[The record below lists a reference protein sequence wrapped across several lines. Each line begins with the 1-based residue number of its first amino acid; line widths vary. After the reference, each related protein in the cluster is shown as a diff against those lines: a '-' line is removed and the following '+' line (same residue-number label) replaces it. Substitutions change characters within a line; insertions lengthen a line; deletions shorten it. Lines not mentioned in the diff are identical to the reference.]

1 MEKKKGYCHFHDP
14 VIHCTRDVIFMVEN
28 FKNPEIIG
36 VIRNVSAEKSVFH
49 DRNSHALIYKIN
61 GESVYSFGGEEV
73 HVGAGTVLYVPQGAS
88 YVVRK
93 VSPGES
99 RYCLVNFTM
108 EPGNFQPRLFAPPSG
123 EPVLHSIRQIEH
135 SLRFGGVAREAES
148 LAAFYQLLALL
159 IRVEQKPYTTDD
171 QKHKIDPAIRYLEE
185 HLFDGALKVSELPVL
200 CGLSAPSFRRIFM
213 SRFGTTPKK
222 YLQQQ
227 RLQAAK
233 LMLEGGEYA
242 DIGAV
247 AQAVGFEDPL
257 HFSKCFKA
265 FCGAPPSKIK

>member
-1 MEKKKGYCHFHDP
+1 
-14 VIHCTRDVIFMVEN
+14 MVEN

-36 VIRNVSAEKSVFH
+36 TISTLSSEKRDYKNRFA
-49 DRNSHALIYKIN
+49 HALLYKID
-61 GESVYSFGGEEV
+61 GESVYTFEREKIRVWG
-73 HVGAGTVLYVPQGAS
+73 GTVLFIPQGES
-88 YVVRK
+88 YTVQK
-93 VSPGES
+93 TSAEES
-99 RYCLVNFTM
+99 HYCLINFYM
-108 EPGNFQPRLFAPPSG
+108 EPGNFQPKLFVPPAG
-123 EPVLHSIRQIEH
+123 EPVLHCFRQIEH
-135 SLRFGGVAREAES
+135 SQRFGGTAKEVES
-148 LAAFYQLLALL
+148 LAAFYQLLTLL
-159 IRVEQKPYTTDD
+159 IKLEQKPYTTDG

-185 HLFDGALKVSELPVL
+185 HLFDADLKVSVLPVL
-200 CGLSAPSFRRIFM
+200 CGVSAPSFRRIFI

>member
-1 MEKKKGYCHFHDP
+1 M
-14 VIHCTRDVIFMVEN
+14 IEN

-36 VIRNVSAEKSVFH
+36 AIRNISTEKSAFH

-61 GESVYSFGGEEV
+61 GESVYSFDGEELCV
-73 HVGAGTVLYVPQGAS
+73 SAGTVLYVPQGAS
-88 YVVRK
+88 YTVRK
-93 VSPGES
+93 VSAGES

-108 EPGNFQPRLFAPPSG
+108 EPGIFQPKLFIPPSG
-123 EPVLHSIRQIEH
+123 EAVLHSFRQIEH
-135 SLRFGGVAREAES
+135 SQRFGGTARQAES

-159 IRVEQKPYTTDD
+159 IKLEQKPYTTDG
-171 QKHKIDPAIRYLEE
+171 QKHKIDPAIRHLEE
-185 HLFDGALKVSELPVL
+185 HLFDADMKVSVLPFL
-200 CGLSAPSFRRIFM
+200 CGLSAPSFRRIFI

-233 LMLEGGEYA
+233 LMLEGGEYE
-242 DIGAV
+242 DIAAV
-247 AQAVGFEDPL
+247 AMAVGFEDPL

-265 FCGAPPSKIK
+265 FYGTPPSKIK

>member
-1 MEKKKGYCHFHDP
+1 MVAAAGMAGNPLQVRGQAAIALGDEVDEFVDLRRHIGRGFDLDP
-14 VIHCTRDVIFMVEN
+14 AADALEDLWRVER
-28 FKNPEIIG
+28 IG
-36 VIRNVSAEKSVFH
+36 HRHVVSDTA
-49 DRNSHALIYKIN
+49 
-61 GESVYSFGGEEV
+61 SFP
-73 HVGAGTVLYVPQGAS
+73 GAQTGAS
-88 YVVRK
+88 AGASADAAADLELIDPEAAVDQLLDWLEAHKYLSETRFV
-93 VSPGES
+93 ES
-99 RYCLVNFTM
+99 RVNASSRKQGT
-108 EPGNFQPRLFAPPSG
+108 
-123 EPVLHSIRQIEH
+123 
-135 SLRFGGVAREAES
+135 
-148 LAAFYQLLALL
+148 LL
-159 IRVEQKPYTTDD
+159 IKLEQKPYTTGG

-185 HLFDGALKVSELPVL
+185 HLFDADLKVSALPVL
-200 CGLSAPSFRRIFM
+200 CGVSAPSFRRIFV